1 MQARVVGAVAR
12 HESEQKSERTRRKHL
27 ELAERGRPTGGGYRP
42 FGFEEDRMTIR
53 EAEAVKIREA
63 AARVLAGDS
72 VCGICAEWSGHG
84 PAPVRGVRWYPEVLK
99 HILVAPR
106 TAGLRSYHG
115 EVIGEA
121 VWEPIL
127 DRVTWERVRRL
138 LLDPARTHR
147 GPRRRYLLSGLVMCG
162 RCDNLMTGH
171 ASRGNPCYRCKT
183 GCSMQI
189 LAEPLEALVVGAVS
203 AVLATPAL
211 WRAVAE
217 RDAGEDVRLVREM
230 DGLRARL
237 EDLADMFASG
247 EVTRVE
253 WVRARRSLVARLDE
267 LGCLLDAGV
276 RAEALR
282 AVDGDMLEGLPAE
295 RLRAVVAA
303 VVDCVVIS
311 SGVPGSTR
319 FDSGRVSINWLA

>member
-1 MQARVVGAVAR
+1 ML
-12 HESEQKSERTRRKHL
+12 S
-27 ELAERGRPTGGGYRP
+27 
-42 FGFEEDRMTIR
+42 
-53 EAEAVKIREA
+53 
-63 AARVLAGDS
+63 S
-72 VCGICAEWSGHG
+72 VW
-84 PAPVRGVRWYPEVLK
+84 WPEVLK
-99 HILVAPR
+99 HILCAPR

-127 DRVTWERVRRL
+127 DRVSWERVRRL
-138 LLDPARTHR
+138 LLDPARTYR
-147 GPRRRYLLSGLVMCG
+147 GPRRSYLLSGLVVCG
-162 RCDNLMTGH
+162 RCGGMMCGH
-171 ASRGNPCYRCKT
+171 TSKGKPRYRCKT

-189 LAEPLEALVVGAVS
+189 LAEPLEALVLEAVS
-203 AVLATPAL
+203 AVLATPAV
-211 WRAVAE
+211 WEAVAE
-217 RDAGEDVRLVREM
+217 RDAGEDVRLTAEM

-282 AVDGDMLEGLPAE
+282 AMDGDMLRGRSSCFGCVHAPGPALTAA
-295 RLRAVVAA
+295 RPAPAVARTPADHARRAVTVPDLRIGVAPADHGRA
-303 VVDCVVIS
+303 VPVSVAQRSHTIS
-311 SGVPGSTR
+311 GEPLVLIGPYCHDPARQTTR
-319 FDSGRVSINWLA
+319 RTAASRL